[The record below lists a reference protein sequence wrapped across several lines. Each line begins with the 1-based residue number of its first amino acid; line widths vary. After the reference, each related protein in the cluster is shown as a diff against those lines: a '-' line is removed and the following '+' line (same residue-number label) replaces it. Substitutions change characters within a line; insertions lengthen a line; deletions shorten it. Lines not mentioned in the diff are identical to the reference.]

1 MNIVKLIASIVIC
14 FLAGALG
21 SFFTSSS
28 IPTWYASINK
38 PSFNPPNWIFGP
50 VWSLL
55 YLMMAIA
62 AYLIWQKGLDNRAVQ
77 IALVLFAVQL
87 LLNSLW
93 SIIFFGWH
101 SPFYAFIE
109 IIFLWLSI
117 LFTITQFFSL
127 SAAAG
132 WLMVP
137 YILWVSFASVLNY
150 FVMILNR

>member
-1 MNIVKLIASIVIC
+1 MNIVKLISSIVVC
-14 FLAGALG
+14 FLAAALG
-21 SFFTSSS
+21 SYFTAPS

-38 PSFNPPNWIFGP
+38 PSFSPPNWIFGP

-55 YLMMAIA
+55 YLLMAIA
-62 AYLIWQKGLDNRAVQ
+62 AYLIWQKGLDNKAVQ
-77 IALVLFAVQL
+77 IALVLFAIQL
-87 LLNSLW
+87 GLNSLW

-117 LFTITQFFSL
+117 LLTIIQFFSL
-127 SAAAG
+127 SATAG

-137 YILWVSFASVLNY
+137 YILWVSFASILNC
-150 FVMILNR
+150 FVMILN